1 MQKCRARTNNGAT
14 CGADVQAGKDVCVFH
29 DPTKAAKVR
38 KARRAGGVRRSR
50 PALLA
55 AGIPDYPLDNM
66 TQVSTFLGDAINRVG
81 RGELDP
87 RVANSMG
94 YLAGVL
100 LRALEQGPAEA
111 RMARIEAKLGIGPNR
126 QTSSEERPDG
136 QNFAQSN

>member
-1 MQKCRARTNNGAT
+1 
-14 CGADVQAGKDVCVFH
+14 
-29 DPTKAAKVR
+29 
-38 KARRAGGVRRSR
+38 
-50 PALLA
+50 LA

-136 QNFAQSN
+136 QNFAQSNWEGRTVERNAL